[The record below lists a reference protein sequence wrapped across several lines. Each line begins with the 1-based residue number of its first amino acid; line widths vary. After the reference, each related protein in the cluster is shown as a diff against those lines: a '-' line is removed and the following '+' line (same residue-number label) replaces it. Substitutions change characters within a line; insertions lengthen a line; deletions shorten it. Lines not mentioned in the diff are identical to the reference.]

1 MAEEGKYWHRVDT
14 VEPYRD
20 FIVKEGHCCKMRFG
34 YLISSFVSFYLIVE
48 LVKDCSNIVLEF
60 HLKYLCIMD
69 IASDV
74 KLKLLN
80 ATQAQSISRIECIQD
95 LWGGYGQLFRAY
107 LTGSVYPSVVVKHIK
122 FPQPDHHPRGWN
134 TSLSHQRKLK
144 SYQVEV
150 NWYQTYSHFTDRHS
164 FVPNCL
170 QVESSEEEVLL
181 ILEDLHQAGFPVVK
195 KAADLVEIK
204 ACIHWI
210 ASFHALHMH
219 RKPDGLWPV
228 GTYWHLETR
237 PDELAVLGDEKLKKA
252 APLIDQVL
260 NQCQYQTLVHGDA
273 KLANFCF
280 SEEGNKVAAVDFQYI
295 GQGCGMKDL
304 ILFISSCVSEQ
315 DSERL
320 ETELIDYYFDVL
332 TFELQRHN
340 KSVKPQAVEK
350 EWRPLFAVAWAD
362 FHRFV
367 KGWCP
372 DHWKINGYTEGL
384 AQQALQQLEAVE
396 RNEAD

>member
-1 MAEEGKYWHRVDT
+1 
-14 VEPYRD
+14 
-20 FIVKEGHCCKMRFG
+20 
-34 YLISSFVSFYLIVE
+34 
-48 LVKDCSNIVLEF
+48 
-60 HLKYLCIMD
+60 MD
-69 IASDV
+69 ITPDV
-74 KLKLLN
+74 ERKLLN
-80 ATQAQSISRIECIQD
+80 ATKAQSVSRIECIQE

-107 LTGSVYPSVVVKHIK
+107 LTGSAYQSVVVKNIK
-122 FPQPDHHPRGWN
+122 FPQPGHHPRGWN
-134 TSLSHQRKLK
+134 TDLSHQRKLR

-150 NWYQTYSHFTDRHS
+150 NWYQKFSHFTDRNS
-164 FVPNCL
+164 FVPDCL
-170 QVESSEEEVLL
+170 QVESSEDEILL

-195 KAADLVEIK
+195 KAANLAEIK

-219 RKPDGLWPV
+219 RNPDGLWPV
-228 GTYWHLETR
+228 GTYWHLDTR
-237 PDELAVLGDEKLKKA
+237 PDELAALDDEKLKKA

-304 ILFISSCVSEQ
+304 ILFISSCVPEH
-315 DSERL
+315 DNERL
-320 ETELIDYYFDVL
+320 EKELVDYYFAIL
-332 TFELQRHN
+332 TEELQRHC
-340 KSVKPQAVEK
+340 SGVDPQAVEK
-350 EWRPLFAVAWAD
+350 EWRPLFTVAWAD

-372 DHWKINGYTEGL
+372 DHWKINEYTEGL
-384 AQQALQQLEAVE
+384 AHKALQQLERVD
-396 RNEAD
+396 RNEADS